1 MQQTKKQL
9 NLTSIE
15 DAKIIQEAI
24 IKNIDFELGEVKPIP
39 FLIKLD
45 GGRFKD
51 YDTNYIN
58 ADIAKIILANQN
70 NYNKLLDELEEKF
83 DITFDEESKNLKFK
97 LESGSL
103 DIFSDLFSE
112 ETIKNMKSK
121 HKLYLLSVIA
131 IVIGGSLSYSQYIE
145 QVNNK
150 VQAEKEIKLV
160 ELNLADRQDERKI
173 YEETISK
180 ILNINNELKVDK
192 KLQNAI
198 NNPKKVILETLKDDE
213 EFITM
218 DKKKLK
224 HIDSNKYEYV
234 EPTVDDIEPNPEVKT
249 YKIKYYD
256 FELDGKPFKI
266 KNIKPLVNSAMLSA
280 KKRMKLISKAEN
292 QEDVQLKIKF
302 IQNGITKENK
312 EAYIIDYIE

>member
-1 MQQTKKQL
+1 MKKI

-24 IKNIDFELGEVKPIP
+24 INNEDFELGEIKPIP

-58 ADIAKIILANQN
+58 ADIAKIILSNQE
-70 NYNKLLDELEEKF
+70 NYSKLLNELEQKF
-83 DITFDEESKNLKFK
+83 DMTFDDESRILKFH

-121 HKLYLLSVIA
+121 HKLYLLSLIA
-131 IVIGGSLSYSQYIE
+131 IVIGSSLSYSTYMEQINKKIE
-145 QVNNK
+145 
-150 VQAEKEIKLV
+150 AEKEIKLA
-160 ELNLADRQDERKI
+160 ELNVADRQDERAI
-173 YEETISK
+173 YQETISK
-180 ILNINNELKVDK
+180 ILEITKELKVDK

-198 NNPKKVILETLKDDE
+198 NTPKKVILDTLKDDE

-224 HIDSNKYEYV
+224 HYDSKKYEYV
-234 EPTVDDIEPNPEVKT
+234 APAVDDFEPTPEIKT

-256 FELDGKPFKI
+256 FELEGKPFKI
-266 KNIKPLVNSAMLSA
+266 KGIKPLVNSSILPA

-292 QEDVQLKIKF
+292 KEDVQLKIKF
-302 IQNGITKENK
+302 IQDGITKEIK
-312 EAYIIDYIE
+312 EAYILEYIE